1 MISYFVLPQRPPFLV
16 DGGWGELLN
25 SLVFVLTIF
34 ILQYHKLYRERKI
47 FEISSENLK
56 IAKEH
61 AEIEALKLQID
72 PHFLFNSLNILN
84 FFIGTEQKK
93 AKEFLQVLAGIY
105 RYILINKSKQLVF
118 VKEELNFCQDY
129 VYLLKG
135 RFGDNLQSTF
145 ETLSLTAEEYLIPP
159 ISIQILIENAVK
171 HNSHTSEFPLHI
183 KIIIE
188 EDNITVTN
196 RKRALQKKSE
206 SLQLGL
212 RNLKERFNI
221 IVQRPIEINETMEYF
236 TVILPLV
243 KL

>member
-1 MISYFVLPQRPPFLV
+1 
-16 DGGWGELLN
+16 
-25 SLVFVLTIF
+25 
-34 ILQYHKLYRERKI
+34 
-47 FEISSENLK
+47 
-56 IAKEH
+56 
-61 AEIEALKLQID
+61 
-72 PHFLFNSLNILN
+72 N
-84 FFIGTEQKK
+84 FFIPTEQKK

-105 RYILINKSKQLVF
+105 RYVLINKSKQLVV

-171 HNSHTSEFPLHI
+171 HNSHSSEFPLHI

-188 EDNITVTN
+188 EDNITVIN
-196 RKRALQKKSE
+196 GKRASQKKSE